1 MCSESYYRGGTPG
14 CLTKQ
19 GGGGVDW
26 GRGDLF
32 EGCTHSAALEGLRGA
47 VVVHH
52 AAGGLALSREK
63 QAPEFAHLSEEKG
76 ERGDRVI
83 LLTSCPCH
91 STQYI
96 SSHTVGSLH

>member
-19 GGGGVDW
+19 GGGVDW